1 MSNHPL
7 NNEINIFRNI
17 ILNSNDMLLENL
29 KWNGANYSI
38 NGQDCISIRV
48 QPVKKKRFKSFFIEV
63 QKNKFNLNTKCLMM
77 ILVFWSEKKTIE
89 QYLFLIV
96 EVI

>member
-48 QPVKKKRFKSFFIEV
+48 QPVKKKEV
-63 QKNKFNLNTKCLMM
+63 QIIFHRGAKKQVQLEHKMLNDDFGV
-77 ILVFWSEKKTIE
+77 LV
-89 QYLFLIV
+89 
-96 EVI
+96 